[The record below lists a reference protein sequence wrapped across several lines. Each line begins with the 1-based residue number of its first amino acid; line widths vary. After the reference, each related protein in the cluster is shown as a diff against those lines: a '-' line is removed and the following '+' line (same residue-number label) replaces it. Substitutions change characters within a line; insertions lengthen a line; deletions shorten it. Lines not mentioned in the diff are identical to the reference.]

1 MKPIRSA
8 QQAFGEQADIE
19 AQMSGEAIFVFLILR
34 EQVEQKSAY
43 TVLAQFVSDELV
55 PRTVPTAPA
64 AMSKENHTRRVR
76 RNNQLAVQLKATERD
91 LDFRFHIC
99 FQLWH
104 IYTPG
109 VPYTA
114 S

>member
-34 EQVEQKSAY
+34 EQVEQKSSY
-43 TVLAQFVSDELV
+43 TVLAQFVSNELV

-64 AMSKENHTRRVR
+64 AMSEKNERRS
-76 RNNQLAVQLKATERD
+76 LES
-91 LDFRFHIC
+91 LDYPRALRAQRKFIL
-99 FQLWH
+99 Q
-104 IYTPG
+104 
-109 VPYTA
+109 